1 MTINFSSDTL
11 HLLTDL
17 LRDPYLLRT
26 VHLGHGEAEISDLKG
41 GKNAILERVS
51 VPCLLCGCLCVSSM
65 LKHTVDLDQFSNVVP
80 PSTENACFVWWSI

>member
-17 LRDPYLLRT
+17 LRDPCLLRT